1 LLRRYMEDR
10 KRDLLQRAVQLYGHD
25 NVAVQLGI
33 TSARLDAWI
42 AGTAEMPD
50 GKLLVL
56 AAIIDRLAREQR
68 R

>member
-1 LLRRYMEDR
+1 MLGRYMEDR

-33 TSARLDAWI
+33 PSARLDDWI

-56 AAIIDRLAREQR
+56 AAIVDRLAREHR
-68 R
+68 G